1 MNVSNLDIYPLGDQA
16 ITIQLGD
23 YINASTNQEVI
34 QIFTHLQNHPIN
46 GITDIIPAYSSITI
60 VYDLAQ
66 FSIPSFY
73 SSRFDWIKSR
83 LLQELELINPVQHSN
98 KSIKIPVCYN
108 NEFGLD
114 LLYLSV
120 HTNLS
125 IEEIIE
131 RHTNKIYTVYMIG
144 FLPGFPY
151 MASVDPGIQMN
162 RRAVPR
168 QIVPKGSVGIA
179 GEQTGI
185 YPLDSPG
192 GWQLIGQTPL
202 NLFDV
207 IKEIPCLLSP
217 GDSVE
222 FYAIKEKEFWEIKKA
237 VNE

>member
-1 MNVSNLDIYPLGDQA
+1 MNVSDLDIYPLGDQA

-23 YINASTNQEVI
+23 SINASVNQEVI
-34 QIFTHLQNHPIN
+34 QIFNHLQNHPIN

-60 VYDLAQ
+60 VYDLVQ
-66 FSIPSFY
+66 FSLPSLY
-73 SSRFDWIKSR
+73 LSRFDWIKSR
-83 LLQELELINPVQHSN
+83 LLQELELIDPIQNLS
-98 KSIKIPVCYN
+98 KSIKIPVCYS
-108 NEFGLD
+108 NEFGFD
-114 LLYLSV
+114 LVDLSV
-120 HTNLS
+120 HTKLS

-131 RHTNKIYTVYMIG
+131 RHINKVYTVYMIG

-151 MASVDPGIQMN
+151 MASVDPSIQMN
-162 RRAVPR
+162 RRAAPR

-207 IKEIPCLLSP
+207 SKENPCLLSP
-217 GDSVE
+217 GDTVE
-222 FYAIKEKEFWEIKKA
+222 FYAIAEEEFWEIKKA

>member
-1 MNVSNLDIYPLGDQA
+1 MNVSYLDIYPLGDQA
-16 ITIQLGD
+16 ITIQLGNH
-23 YINASTNQEVI
+23 IEASTNVEVMR
-34 QIFTHLQNHPIN
+34 IFTHLQNHPIK

-60 VYDLAQ
+60 VYDFNQIKL
-66 FSIPSFY
+66 PSNY
-73 SSRFDWIKSR
+73 LSRFDWIKSR
-83 LLQELELINPVQHSN
+83 LVQELELIDPIHNLG
-98 KSIKIPVCYN
+98 KSIKIPVCYHLK
-108 NEFGLD
+108 FGLD
-114 LLYLSV
+114 LMDLSM

-125 IEEIIE
+125 IEAIID
-131 RHTNKIYTVYMIG
+131 RHTKKIYTVHMIG

-151 MASVDPGIQMN
+151 MASVDPSIQMN
-162 RRAVPR
+162 RRAAPR

-207 IKEIPCLLSP
+207 SKEDPCLLSP

-222 FYAIKEKEFWEIKKA
+222 FYAIPVEEFWEIK
-237 VNE
+237 N

>member
-23 YINASTNQEVI
+23 SINASTNQEVI
-34 QIFTHLQNHPIN
+34 QIFNHLQNHPIY

-60 VYDLAQ
+60 VYDVAQ
-66 FSIPSFY
+66 FSLPTLY
-73 SSRFDWIKSR
+73 SSKFDWIKSR
-83 LLQELELINPVQHSN
+83 LLQELELINPTQNIS

-114 LLYLSV
+114 LMDLSL
-120 HTNLS
+120 HTKLS

-151 MASVDPGIQMN
+151 MASVDSSIQMN
-162 RRAVPR
+162 RRASPR
-168 QIVPKGSVGIA
+168 PIVPKGSIGIA

-207 IKEIPCLLSP
+207 SKENPCLLSP
-217 GDSVE
+217 GDHVE
-222 FYAIKEKEFWEIKKA
+222 FYAIAEEEFWEIKKA